1 MTASSSRRGF
11 LLLAGSC
18 AFLLAGCSGALPR
31 DSQGTL
37 RRATGGTLHVGA
49 SENAPWTEFDSA
61 GSVSG
66 TEADLI
72 EGYAASIGAS
82 IQWETAAM
90 SDLAK
95 MMKNNELDLIIGGLT
110 ADTPW
115 SDKISPTRPYEET
128 QGVDGSTEKMVIG
141 VRPGENALQASL
153 ERFLAEEMGEL

>member
-11 LLLAGSC
+11 LLLTGSC
-18 AFLLAGCSGALPR
+18 AVLLAGCSGVFPR

-37 RRATGGTLHVGA
+37 RRATGGALHVGA
-49 SENAPWTEFDSA
+49 SENPPWTELDPA
-61 GSVSG
+61 GRVSG

-82 IQWETAAM
+82 IRWETAAM
-90 SDLAK
+90 SDLAM
-95 MMKNNELDLIIGGLT
+95 MMKNDQLDLIIGGLT

-115 SDKISPTRPYEET
+115 SDKISPTRPYEES

-141 VRPGENALQASL
+141 VRPGENALQVSL
-153 ERFLAEEMGEL
+153 ERFLAAEKGEL